1 MVTIHIVAG
10 PHCALKTAW
19 FNRAFHSSS
28 NCMKLSAEQLFDRLS
43 GDPELLFDSY
53 LINNFEN
60 LWMDAVVR
68 TINMVHDNY
77 SIAVDGVTLDDQR
90 LAYNFSYAE
99 CVQRFIDIIRDA
111 IAKGAIRKEV
121 SFVVHWLA
129 LPLPLR
135 QILNHRTA
143 HPYTTDQLRTYV
155 YWDSEPKEPDL
166 KSRFI
171 TQTKSSAPS
180 MSNNHKPSLRRGLF
194 FASRRP
200 AERLSENCSKN
211 FSKFRFYF

>member
-19 FNRAFHSSS
+19 FNRAFPGIRA
-28 NCMKLSAEQLFDRLS
+28 LSAEQLFDHLS

-60 LWMDAVVR
+60 IWIDSVVNA
-68 TINMVHDNY
+68 INAARDES
-77 SIAVDGVTLDDQR
+77 SIVLDGVTLDDQR

-99 CVQRFIDIIRDA
+99 CVQRFINITRDA

-166 KSRFI
+166 KIAIHNTDEVF
-171 TQTKSSAPS
+171 SA
-180 MSNNHKPSLRRGLF
+180 
-194 FASRRP
+194 
-200 AERLSENCSKN
+200 
-211 FSKFRFYF
+211 FYIE